1 MKIDTEEEVNKILQF
16 LNLSEDSERIKCAI
30 KHKSGSFRRKK
41 LKNKFKTI
49 PFRENMRIR
58 IDKILVE
65 LNRILIGRGFT
76 NIPLDLYST
85 FNKTDSELL
94 HNSEKKSDSIETK
107 ETIKDLAVDNVE
119 SALAMDGTKML
130 LEQYVKFFDVKDKY
144 GDIKSVLDKSGTE
157 VPKLLNMVV
166 NMWPMIE
173 RGFKTDPIEEIVS
186 TKISFPLDNLVMSLK
201 KTL

>member
-1 MKIDTEEEVNKILQF
+1 M
-16 LNLSEDSERIKCAI
+16 RIK
-30 KHKSGSFRRKK
+30 
-41 LKNKFKTI
+41 
-49 PFRENMRIR
+49 
-58 IDKILVE
+58 IDKILLE
-65 LNRILIGRGFT
+65 LNRILIRRGFPI
-76 NIPLDLYST
+76 IPLDLYST

-94 HNSEKKSDSIETK
+94 HNILNINQKETK
-107 ETIKDLAVDNVE
+107 ETIKDVTADDVD

-130 LEQYVKFFDVKDKY
+130 LEQYAKFFDVGDKY

-186 TKISFPLDNLVMSLK
+186 SKMSFSLDNLIMSLK
-201 KTL
+201 TL

>member
-1 MKIDTEEEVNKILQF
+1 
-16 LNLSEDSERIKCAI
+16 
-30 KHKSGSFRRKK
+30 
-41 LKNKFKTI
+41 
-49 PFRENMRIR
+49 MRIR
-58 IDKILVE
+58 IDKILLE
-65 LNRILIGRGFT
+65 LNRILIGRGFP

-94 HNSEKKSDSIETK
+94 NNYEKKSDPIETN
-107 ETIKDLAVDNVE
+107 ETIKNSAVDNVE

-130 LEQYVKFFDVKDKY
+130 LEQYAKFFDVEDKY

-186 TKISFPLDNLVMSLK
+186 TKISFPLDNLLMSLK
-201 KTL
+201 TTL

>member
-1 MKIDTEEEVNKILQF
+1 MKIDTEAEVNKILQF

-41 LKNKFKTI
+41 IKNNLMTI

-58 IDKILVE
+58 IDKILLE
-65 LNRILIGRGFT
+65 LNRILIRRGFPI
-76 NIPLDLYST
+76 IPLDLYST

-94 HNSEKKSDSIETK
+94 HNSENVNQKETK
-107 ETIKDLAVDNVE
+107 ETIKDVAVDDVE

-130 LEQYVKFFDVKDKY
+130 LEQYAKFFDVEGKY

-186 TKISFPLDNLVMSLK
+186 SKMSFSLDNLIMSLK
-201 KTL
+201 TL

>member
-1 MKIDTEEEVNKILQF
+1 MKIDTEAEVNKIMQF

-41 LKNKFKTI
+41 LKKNLKI
-49 PFRENMRIR
+49 PFRKDMRIR
-58 IDKILVE
+58 VDTILLE
-65 LNRILIGRGFT
+65 LNRILIRRGFS

-94 HNSEKKSDSIETK
+94 HKGNKFDPIETK
-107 ETIKDLAVDNVE
+107 EAKKNADVDDVE

-130 LEQYVKFFDVKDKY
+130 LEQYAKFFDVEDKY

-173 RGFKTDPIEEIVS
+173 RGFKTDPIDEIVS
-186 TKISFPLDNLVMSLK
+186 SKISFPLDNLILSLK
-201 KTL
+201 TL

>member
-1 MKIDTEEEVNKILQF
+1 MKIDTEAEVNKILQF

-41 LKNKFKTI
+41 IKNNLMTI

-58 IDKILVE
+58 IDKILLE
-65 LNRILIGRGFT
+65 LNRILIRRGFPI
-76 NIPLDLYST
+76 IPLDLYST

-94 HNSEKKSDSIETK
+94 HNSENINQKETK
-107 ETIKDLAVDNVE
+107 ETLKDMAVDDVE
-119 SALAMDGTKML
+119 PALAMDGTKML
-130 LEQYVKFFDVKDKY
+130 LEQYAKFFDVEDKY

-186 TKISFPLDNLVMSLK
+186 SKMSFSLDNLIMSLK
-201 KTL
+201 TL